1 MSSLIKIQEEISNE
15 LNLKIRK
22 LTNKFNN
29 SLIDLEITIE
39 DTEIINNNERLK
51 AEKSRRHDKKSIRR
65 T

>member
-39 DTEIINNNERLK
+39 DTEIINNNARLK